1 MFLTEI
7 ARSATFRLGL
17 RMASAFLVTA
27 LLLLAFIYW
36 QTAVHETRRID
47 AFLTAEA
54 AAVAQESP
62 HHILTEVRQRIA
74 IDLHRVNILA
84 LFGPDL
90 RPIEGNLTAMP
101 HGLPADGQA
110 HPVVASLQA
119 PPGTAGPPLPGEAD
133 RPPVVEQTVRA
144 VARRLPDGT
153 ILVIG
158 RNVDELARLR
168 DTVLRALM
176 LGLLPVLLMSVGAAA
191 VLSMRML
198 GHIRRV
204 NDAIRGIRQGDLR
217 GRIPLRGAGDD
228 IDQLTISVNGM
239 LDEIE
244 RLVYEVRGV
253 GDNIAHDLRTPL
265 ARLRVRLERA
275 RDGSTSADA
284 LRAVLAKAVTDLDQ
298 TEAIITALLRI
309 SEIED
314 GQRRAAFRRVS
325 LQAICSEVYQLYLP
339 VAEMRGL
346 SFRLETPGDAFVIG
360 DPELLTEAVANLVD
374 NATKFVPE
382 GGTVTLALD
391 AERSHAGIAPPPPAR
406 IRVRDNGPGIPAGE
420 REAVLRRFYRGDKS
434 RHIKGSGLGLSL
446 VQAIARLHGY
456 TLRIADARPGCEF
469 TLICG
474 PGPAAGAAAAA
485 SARRPSEAGST
496 QPAGDPMTAMAG
508 G

>member
-1 MFLTEI
+1 MFLTEV

-74 IDLHRVNILA
+74 LDLHRVNILA

-101 HGLPADGQA
+101 RGLPADGQA

-119 PPGTAGPPLPGEAD
+119 PPGTAGPPQPGEPD
-133 RPPVVEQTVRA
+133 RPAVVEQTVRA

-191 VLSMRML
+191 VLSLRML

-275 RDGSTSADA
+275 RDGDTSADA

-314 GQRRAAFRRVS
+314 GQRRAAFRVVS

-339 VAEMRGL
+339 VAEMRNL
-346 SFRLETPGDAFVIG
+346 SFRLETPGDASVVG

-374 NATKFVPE
+374 NAIKFVPE
-382 GGTVTLALD
+382 GGTVSLALD
-391 AERSHAGIAPPPPAR
+391 AERSPPR
-406 IRVRDNGPGIPAGE
+406 IRVLDDGPGIPPGE

-456 TLRIADARPGCEF
+456 ALRINDARPGCEF
-469 TLICG
+469 VLLCG
-474 PGPAAGAAAAA
+474 PGAGIGDTGPAMARLPAGAG
-485 SARRPSEAGST
+485 RSE
-496 QPAGDPMTAMAG
+496 PAGQRAPALSSG
-508 G
+508 

>member
-1 MFLTEI
+1 MFLTEV

-62 HHILTEVRQRIA
+62 HHILAEVRQRIA

-101 HGLPADGQA
+101 RGLPADGQA

-119 PPGTAGPPLPGEAD
+119 PPGTAAPPAPGEAD

-168 DTVLRALM
+168 DTVLRALT

-191 VLSMRML
+191 VLSIRML

-275 RDGSTSADA
+275 RDGDTSADA

-339 VAEMRGL
+339 VAEMREL
-346 SFRLETPGDAFVIG
+346 SFQLETPGDAFVVG
-360 DPELLTEAVANLVD
+360 DAELLTEAVANLVD
-374 NATKFVPE
+374 NATKFVPD
-382 GGTVTLALD
+382 GGTVMLALD
-391 AERSHAGIAPPPPAR
+391 ADRSPPR
-406 IRVRDNGPGIPAGE
+406 IRVRDDGPGIPAAE
-420 REAVLRRFYRGDKS
+420 RAAVLRRFYRGDKS

-456 TLRIADARPGCEF
+456 TLRIEDARPGCEF
-469 TLICG
+469 TLFCG
-474 PGPAAGAAAAA
+474 PEPAGAATGTAADRHAAAGAKT
-485 SARRPSEAGST
+485 P
-496 QPAGDPMTAMAG
+496 PADAPWPVITG

>member
-1 MFLTEI
+1 MFLTEV

-101 HGLPADGQA
+101 SGLPPDGQA
-110 HPVVASLQA
+110 HPVVATLQA
-119 PPGTAGPPLPGEAD
+119 PAGDAD

-217 GRIPLRGAGDD
+217 GRIPLRGTGDD
-228 IDQLTISVNGM
+228 TDQLTISVNGM

-275 RDGSTSADA
+275 RDGDTSADA

-314 GQRRAAFRRVS
+314 GQRRAAFGRVS
-325 LQAICSEVYQLYLP
+325 LQAICSDVYQLYLP
-339 VAEMRGL
+339 VAEMRDL
-346 SFRLETPGDAFVIG
+346 TFRLAAPGDASVIG
-360 DPELLTEAVANLVD
+360 DPELLTEAIANLVD
-374 NATKFVPE
+374 NATKFVPD
-382 GGTVTLALD
+382 GGAVTLALD
-391 AERSHAGIAPPPPAR
+391 TERSPPR
-406 IRVRDNGPGIPAGE
+406 ICVRDNGPGIPPAE

-456 TLRIADARPGCEF
+456 TLRIDDARPGCEF

-474 PGPAAGAAAAA
+474 PDAGSDAGLGGTGAARSPSGPERKATIDQVAPPLL
-485 SARRPSEAGST
+485 AR
-496 QPAGDPMTAMAG
+496 
-508 G
+508 